1 MIGRPCRA
9 AVSAPTNQARPRHV
23 NNPIHHHADTSRHSK
38 HNRSALT
45 TYPTKPVRHQPPRPS
60 SRVCD
65 PTIGDRRRRRPTP
78 STSPPRR
85 HAAGSTRSSRPPT
98 SSRGRSRSRVNS
110 ASTPQLRTRPRRS
123 SCTDRLAR
131 RSTPARKPTRRCA
144 PAGCRTTPA
153 PASPRLSTRLHA
165 TDDGAT
171 HAPWAAAARH
181 ARLFAPVPHS
191 PGLELPAPSSAPG
204 FSTGYSPWPHPTTRL
219 TRPTTTTANF
229 TPHQFSS
236 SPESCPISL
245 ARLEQA
251 ALKCLYLVTRS
262 LDPTGRGK
270 AQWAMRWKRALNAFA
285 ITFNGRITPTGN

>member
-110 ASTPQLRTRPRRS
+110 DSMPQLRTRPRRS

-181 ARLFAPVPHS
+181 ARLFAPFLIR
-191 PGLELPAPSSAPG
+191 PGLSFPHHLPRLAFRLDIPHGRTPRPD
-204 FSTGYSPWPHPTTRL
+204 SPVRPPPQPTSPLTNFRPHLRVVRYRWPDSNKP
-219 TRPTTTTANF
+219 P
-229 TPHQFSS
+229 
-236 SPESCPISL
+236 
-245 ARLEQA
+245 
-251 ALKCLYLVTRS
+251 
-262 LDPTGRGK
+262 
-270 AQWAMRWKRALNAFA
+270 
-285 ITFNGRITPTGN
+285 